1 MLALRNGSHHE
12 ECLCCWRELV
22 LLDGLGDVALDGR
35 TYNLALSSTV
45 KAERWE
51 EMEAIFDMMQVGM
64 DLCSRLLVVVIGGVG
79 VVVFCLV
86 AAASL
91 VLQLLLMLWCCCS
104 FLLLCIILLCMRMA
118 GLWLPKNDSS
128 RRRRRT
134 LVHHKPKSLGFPWI
148 TVLYCKGR
156 VRAYFPGGRLSA
168 AITPTV
174 AARPPF

>member
-64 DLCSRLLVVVIGGVG
+64 GLCSRLLVVVVIVV

-91 VLQLLLMLWCCCS
+91 VLQLLLLMLWCCCS
-104 FLLLCIILLCMRMA
+104 FLLLCVILLCMRMA

-148 TVLYCKGR
+148 TVLYCIAK
-156 VRAYFPGGRLSA
+156 VVFAPIFPVAVFLQRSRLL
-168 AITPTV
+168 
-174 AARPPF
+174 

>member
-64 DLCSRLLVVVIGGVG
+64 DLCSRLLVVVVG
-79 VVVFCLV
+79 AVVVFCLV

-91 VLQLLLMLWCCCS
+91 VLQLLLLMLWSCCS
-104 FLLLCIILLCMRMA
+104 FLPLCIILLCMRMA
-118 GLWLPKNDSS
+118 SLWLPKNDSS
-128 RRRRRT
+128 RRT
-134 LVHHKPKSLGFPWI
+134 LVHHNPKSLGLRCCIGKVVFAPIFPVA
-148 TVLYCKGR
+148 VLLQQS
-156 VRAYFPGGRLSA
+156 RLL
-168 AITPTV
+168 
-174 AARPPF
+174 